1 MQNDHELIREYQE
14 GRNTAFDKLVR
25 RHLSNT
31 VGFFFTI
38 TRNQMAAED
47 LAQDVFFKLFKHLRK
62 FRFESAFTTYLYRIN
77 VNTANTWFSRNKWKN
92 LLHLD
97 QTPDRGEWDTDL
109 ERDWTHKELWDGI
122 AKLPKKQRTVVMM
135 RIAQELSYRDIADI
149 TGMSEGS
156 AKVNFHHAVIKLKD
170 WLTDE

>member
-1 MQNDHELIREYQE
+1 MNSSENIKKAEIPHSINWFAGISQ
-14 GRNTAFDKLVR
+14 
-25 RHLSNT
+25 
-31 VGFFFTI
+31 
-38 TRNQMAAED
+38 TRWASF
-47 LAQDVFFKLFKHLRK
+47 LPLHGTKWLRK
-62 FRFESAFTTYLYRIN
+62 ILRRT
-77 VNTANTWFSRNKWKN
+77 KN

-109 ERDWTHKELWDGI
+109 ERGWTHKELWDGI

-156 AKVNFHHAVIKLKD
+156 AKVNYHHAVIKLKD

>member
-14 GRNTAFDKLVR
+14 GRNTAFDQLVR

-38 TRNQMAAED
+38 TRDQMAAED
-47 LAQDVFFKLFKHLRK
+47 LAQDVFFKLFKHLRN

-97 QTPDRGEWDTDL
+97 QTPDRGEWDTGL
-109 ERDWTHKELWDGI
+109 ERGWTHKELWDDI
-122 AKLPKKQRTVVMM
+122 ARLPKKQRTVVMM
-135 RIAQELSYRDIADI
+135 RIAQELSYRDIADV

-156 AKVNFHHAVIKLKD
+156 AKVNFHHRPFRQHP
-170 WLTDE
+170 

>member
-97 QTPDRGEWDTDL
+97 QTPDRGEWDTGL
-109 ERDWTHKELWDGI
+109 ERGWTHKELWDGI
-122 AKLPKKQRTVVMM
+122 AKLPNKQRTVVMM

-170 WLTDE
+170 WLTDG